1 MNGHLQYTPSLDL
14 LNTSSTCLCCLQ
26 WPYRQETSISLYSC
40 LVNTQLSAM
49 PCADKGHARSNVNPK
64 QTTELIRR
72 TRKDLQKPSSTL
84 LPRPVAS
91 LVTLFAHST
100 SLSLRVGTFLGG
112 CAIDSVRA
120 TTLTGL
126 ELSRAVVESIL
137 VRAGRDVVSRSS
149 DDHGRMEAESLL
161 ERSVSICNPC
171 IRAL

>member
-1 MNGHLQYTPSLDL
+1 M
-14 LNTSSTCLCCLQ
+14 
-26 WPYRQETSISLYSC
+26 PY
-40 LVNTQLSAM
+40 
-49 PCADKGHARSNVNPK
+49 ADKDHGRSAVNPS
-64 QTTELIRR
+64 QVTDLIRR
-72 TRKDLQKPSSTL
+72 TGNDLQKPSHTL

-126 ELSRAVVESIL
+126 ELSRAVVEGIL

-149 DDHGRMEAESLL
+149 DDHGRIEAESLL
-161 ERSVSICNPC
+161 ERSVSISPSY
-171 IRAL
+171 IRRVEDRCEEKKMLT